1 VSIPSFFGNVQRFA
15 GQKLGEAQLKDKQ
28 PDSSQKELPVGL
40 QNSAGTIGAAGLI
53 GAPAF
58 GYATAAKKAPEEKTL
73 IDRAVIPGKYATQ
86 LGEQEKRVQEL
97 KDELNKR
104 GQAGLGGMLGLAGV
118 VAPFI
123 RGEDYYLAAQTERAM
138 ALADAG
144 ANEFDPLLRKNY
156 INQGPYSLITD
167 EALNKVNTYV
177 PPGLTG
183 FVPADLTK
191 AGKFNEVFETLKK
204 DNPEIRRQ
212 ITVSPGPQP
221 RRLSY
226 ADLTEADLGKTGQ
239 KGYVWGNPD
248 QPQFGYV
255 IGNYNRGAQKASNPA
270 VNLLAV
276 DMPSEQER
284 RFRTTGQIVSDDSFT
299 TNRGWGERKVE
310 SGDVMFPKEN
320 ILGRAEVTAADVYT
334 KMRNLGLSP
343 ELGDF
348 TREPAKAFRELTNSY
363 AEAVNA
369 DPVTA
374 LQELAT
380 PVTPLGTSVRETGKL
395 PIYQQFLLEDAAP
408 EAVRRSGIGTVYLSD
423 DTPVTD
429 IRAPKDKRMFLE
441 TTTDNGWNVT
451 RHFEVN
457 PSLINPRS
465 RAVDF
470 LRRQSGA
477 GVMTGVGLA
486 MDPQINQALQ
496 RGDYAEAA
504 MVGGTGVAAGVA
516 GEAVVKRGLAEF
528 AKRGIAAPLKIASAA
543 AAPFSAITTA
553 TLAPGSSPQPKAI
566 GTYRGSTVY
575 RNPYGDLVAA
585 PVGDKPMR
593 LGQAVKGG
601 KPTFVPWGSVAGTKV
616 GPRTVGRPWWDVGQ
630 FIGR

>member
-1 VSIPSFFGNVQRFA
+1 MSLENQTQDKKS
-15 GQKLGEAQLKDKQ
+15 KLIA
-28 PDSSQKELPVGL
+28 
-40 QNSAGTIGAAGLI
+40 
-53 GAPAF
+53 
-58 GYATAAKKAPEEKTL
+58 
-73 IDRAVIPGKYATQ
+73 GKYATQ
-86 LGEQEKRVQEL
+86 LAEQEKRDQEL

-104 GQAGLGGMLGLAGV
+104 GQAGLGGMLGLAGL

-123 RGEDYYLAAQTERAM
+123 EGENYYLATQTERAM

-144 ANEFDPLLRKNY
+144 ANKFDPLLRQNY

-177 PPGLTG
+177 PSGQTS

-191 AGKFNEVFETLKK
+191 AGKFSEVFETLKK

-276 DMPSEQER
+276 NMPSEQER
-284 RFRTTGQIVSDDSFT
+284 RFRTTGEVVSDESFT
-299 TNRGWGERKVE
+299 TNRGWGERKVQF
-310 SGDVMFPKEN
+310 GDVMFPKEN

-348 TREPAKAFRELTNSY
+348 TREPAKAFKELTDSY

-380 PVTPLGTSVRETGKL
+380 PVTPLGTSARETGKL
-395 PIYQQFLLEDAAP
+395 PIYQQFLLENAAP

-423 DTPVTD
+423 DTPVTN
-429 IRAPKDKRMFLE
+429 IRAPEDRRMFLE
-441 TTTDNGWNVT
+441 TTTDNGWDVT

-457 PSLINPRS
+457 PSLVNPRS

-477 GVMTGVGLA
+477 GAMSGLGLA

-496 RGDYAEAA
+496 KGDYAEAA

-516 GEAVVKRGLAEF
+516 GEAVVKRGLAEL
-528 AKRGIAAPLKIASAA
+528 AKQGIAAPLKIASAA
-543 AAPFSAITTA
+543 AAPFSAIVTA
-553 TLAPGSSPQPKAI
+553 TLAPGSSPQPQTV
-566 GTYRGSTVY
+566 GTYKSSTVF
-575 RNPYGDLVAA
+575 RNPQGALVAA
-585 PVGDKPMR
+585 PGGRPVR
-593 LGQAVKGG
+593 LGTAVKGG
-601 KPTFVPWGSVAGTKV
+601 KPTFVPWGSVAGTRV
-616 GPRTVGRPWWDVGQ
+616 GPRAVGRPWWDVGQ
-630 FIGR
+630 FFGR